1 MVVGDEGL
9 SDTDVASLSRAI
21 TAGRPP
27 SPLRLTAGSGSPRA
41 SALRLL
47 VLVLLLGEDMVAL
60 GFNKNE
66 TSRVEESSQSS
77 QSTDNVN

>member
-1 MVVGDEGL
+1 MCGVVVEDEGL

-27 SPLRLTAGSGSPRA
+27 SPESPKA

-47 VLVLLLGEDMVAL
+47 VLVVGEDMV
-60 GFNKNE
+60 
-66 TSRVEESSQSS
+66 EE
-77 QSTDNVN
+77 